1 MRKEFWLFLSC
12 GVFFVIVTP
21 IYWAL
26 SHEVTGAVAMVMA
39 MLLFFMISFYLWF
52 VTKAIPERPEDRK
65 DGEIV
70 EGAGELGFFPPY
82 SWWPLFAAMAFGALV
97 LGVVFGW
104 WMFIMAIPFGAICV
118 VGWLFEYYRGAHA
131 H

>member
-1 MRKEFWLFLSC
+1 
-12 GVFFVIVTP
+12 
-21 IYWAL
+21 
-26 SHEVTGAVAMVMA
+26 
-39 MLLFFMISFYLWF
+39 
-52 VTKAIPERPEDRK
+52 
-65 DGEIV
+65 

-82 SWWPLFAAMAFGALV
+82 SWWPLFAAMSFGMLV

-104 WMFIMAIPFGAICV
+104 WMFIMALPFGAICL

>member
-21 IYWAL
+21 VYWAL

-39 MLLFFMISFYLWF
+39 MLLFFMISFYLYF
-52 VTKAIPERPEDRK
+52 VTRAIPERPEDRK

-82 SWWPLFAAMAFGALV
+82 SWWPLWAAMAFGGLM
-97 LGVVFGW
+97 LGIVFGW
-104 WMFIMAIPFGAICV
+104 WLFLLVLPFGAIAII
-118 VGWLFEYYRGAHA
+118 GWIFEYYRGAHA

>member
-1 MRKEFWLFLSC
+1 MRKEFWLFLGC
-12 GVFFVIVTP
+12 AIFFVIVTP
-21 IYWAL
+21 VYWAVA
-26 SHEVTGAVAMVMA
+26 HEVTGTVALVMA
-39 MLLFFMISFYLWF
+39 MLLFFMISFYLYF
-52 VTKAIPERPEDRK
+52 VTKAIPERPEDRL

-82 SWWPLFAAMAFGALV
+82 SWWPLFASLAFGLLV

-104 WMFIMAIPFGAICV
+104 WMFIMALPIGAICV
-118 VGWLFEYYRGAHA
+118 IGWVFEYYRGAHA

>member
-1 MRKEFWLFLSC
+1 MRKEFWLFFSC
-12 GVFFVIVTP
+12 GVFFIIVTP
-21 IYWAL
+21 VYWAL
-26 SHEVTGAVAMVMA
+26 SHEVTGTVALTMA
-39 MLLFFMISFYLWF
+39 MLLFFMISFYLYF
-52 VTKAIPERPEDRK
+52 VTRAIPERPEDRQ

-82 SWWPLFAAMAFGALV
+82 SWWPLFAAMAFGMLV

-104 WMFIMAIPFGAICV
+104 WLFIIGAGIGLFTLI
-118 VGWLFEYYRGAHA
+118 GWVYEYYRGVHA